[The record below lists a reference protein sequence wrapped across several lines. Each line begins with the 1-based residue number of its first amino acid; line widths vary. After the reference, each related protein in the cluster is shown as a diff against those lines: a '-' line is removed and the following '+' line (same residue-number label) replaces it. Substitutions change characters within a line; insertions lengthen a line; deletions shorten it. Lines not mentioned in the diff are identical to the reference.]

1 MSQGRS
7 HEPVPPSPTLWE
19 RKGGMSQGRSHEPV
33 PPSPAARERG
43 RGEGS
48 ALTFP
53 PAPFLSHAV
62 RAEGG
67 DEAGAISRTSSPLAC
82 SAGAGLGVRAVTVGQ
97 QTRCPVS
104 FKRL

>member
-1 MSQGRS
+1 MRQGRS
-7 HEPVPPSPTLWE
+7 HEPAPPRP
-19 RKGGMSQGRSHEPV
+19 Q
-33 PPSPAARERG
+33 RG
-43 RGEGS
+43 SGAGGEGS

-53 PAPFLSHAV
+53 PAPFLAHAV

-67 DEAGAISRTSSPLAC
+67 DEPGAISRTSSPLAR